1 MLRKLSLL
9 IIASWGLTTV
19 SGATEMTVK
28 PLKRLDT
35 AQLGGY
41 SMLVRKD
48 QSVLARI
55 DNGQVN
61 SDQRVWWLVFNNP
74 EACASRPCA
83 VRDIYRKETRADL
96 IPADE
101 EQRAASATGDMCLQ
115 AGTTQKSLMPR
126 FGMPASGLVDTA
138 SAEVQ
143 LIVGDAAN
151 DMESWIRR
159 MSSSVMAGCD
169 GGNCTELLVAIHTPA
184 S

>member
-9 IIASWGLTTV
+9 FITSWGLATASNAAETTV
-19 SGATEMTVK
+19 T

-48 QSVLARI
+48 QSMLARI
-55 DNGQVN
+55 DDGQVRSN
-61 SDQRVWWLVFNNP
+61 QKVWWLVFNNP
-74 EACASRPCA
+74 EACASSPCS

-115 AGTTQKSLMPR
+115 AGASHKSLMPR

-138 SAEVQ
+138 NAEVQ
-143 LIVGDAAN
+143 LIVSDAAS
-151 DMESWIRR
+151 DMESWVRR
-159 MSSSVMAGCD
+159 MSSDVMAGCD
-169 GGNCTELLVAIHTPA
+169 SGSCTELLVAVHTPA